1 MFRHTLRNLMVPAAL
16 LLCIQ
21 SASAENRLALV
32 IGQSAYKSVQPL
44 PNPINDA
51 KAVTQMLTDS
61 GFEVSTVSDLS
72 QNQIREALSEF
83 AGKVA
88 SKGGDSIAVV
98 FYAGHGVQIDGENFL
113 IPVDIDP
120 KRESDIPIQAVRL
133 NDVLNTLT
141 SAPSRMHILL
151 LDACRNNP
159 FAEISKSAGGGNM
172 LVKSLATGERELP
185 QKSGYA
191 FAVNKTFTDTSGNI
205 TTAAS
210 YRVYVANYDL
220 DAGNFAMTLDK
231 PLSSED
237 QVRVVF
243 SLVGDQGT
251 TDKSPLKTGSYSAKA
266 DKFMKVEDVAL
277 VSRKG
282 SADNKAGLDRSTLTG
297 NAKVN
302 SVSGDTITGEVDLT
316 SGAISIKGP
325 FTAKILL
332 RK

>member
-1 MFRHTLRNLMVPAAL
+1 MPQTTTPVRTLFR
-16 LLCIQ
+16 
-21 SASAENRLALV
+21 
-32 IGQSAYKSVQPL
+32 
-44 PNPINDA
+44 
-51 KAVTQMLTDS
+51 QMI
-61 GFEVSTVSDLS
+61 FVSC
-72 QNQIREALSEF
+72 
-83 AGKVA
+83 
-88 SKGGDSIAVV
+88 
-98 FYAGHGVQIDGENFL
+98 
-113 IPVDIDP
+113 
-120 KRESDIPIQAVRL
+120 
-133 NDVLNTLT
+133 VLTLT
-141 SAPSRMHILL
+141 LFVGG
-151 LDACRNNP
+151 C
-159 FAEISKSAGGGNM
+159 SKSGGGNM
-172 LVKSLATGERELP
+172 LVKSPATGEKELP

-251 TDKSPLKTGSYSAKA
+251 TDKSPLKTGTYSAKA

-282 SADNKAGLDRSTLTG
+282 SADNKAGLDRSALTG

-302 SVSGDTITGEVDLT
+302 SVSGDTITGELDLT